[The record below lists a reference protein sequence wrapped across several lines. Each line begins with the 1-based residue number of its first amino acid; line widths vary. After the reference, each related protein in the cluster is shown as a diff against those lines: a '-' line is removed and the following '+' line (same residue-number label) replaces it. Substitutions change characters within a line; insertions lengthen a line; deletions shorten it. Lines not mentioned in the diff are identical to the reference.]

1 MIEVIF
7 HLVILGKTPEIALL
21 HLDEIFYVGHANVYH
36 DFFGGGKI
44 IIVACGSGGF
54 YFMASAVLQW
64 AAFLTMFNLLYDTM
78 MFLLTISFSH
88 IQNNVLEY
96 IRKWRRRKTDGVWM
110 RMWSL

>member
-1 MIEVIF
+1 MIKVIF

-36 DFFGGGKI
+36 DFFGVGKI

-64 AAFLTMFNLLYDTM
+64 AAFLTMFNYDTM

-88 IQNNVLEY
+88 IQKNNV
-96 IRKWRRRKTDGVWM
+96 RKWRRRKTDGVWM
-110 RMWSL
+110 RTWSL